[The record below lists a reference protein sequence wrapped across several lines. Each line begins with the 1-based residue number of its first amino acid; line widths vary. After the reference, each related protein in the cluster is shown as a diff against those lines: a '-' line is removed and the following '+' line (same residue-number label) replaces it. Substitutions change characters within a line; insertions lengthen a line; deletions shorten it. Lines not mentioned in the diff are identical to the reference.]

1 MFLRQQTART
11 DACGFSVVLGGGCVV
26 GTEVPCF
33 DWRQGWRV
41 CRVKKMG
48 FCLHDA
54 GCRVKFSGFC
64 LHDAAN
70 FSGD

>member
-1 MFLRQQTART
+1 MFFCRWQTART
-11 DACGFSVVLGGGCVV
+11 DACGFSVVLGGVV
-26 GTEVPCF
+26 GTEVPCS

-41 CRVKKMG
+41 CRVKKME

-70 FSGD
+70 FFWD

>member
-1 MFLRQQTART
+1 MRA
-11 DACGFSVVLGGGCVV
+11 GFSVVLGGVV
-26 GTEVPCF
+26 GTEVPCS

-54 GCRVKFSGFC
+54 GCRVKEMGFC

>member
-54 GCRVKFSGFC
+54 
-64 LHDAAN
+64 AN